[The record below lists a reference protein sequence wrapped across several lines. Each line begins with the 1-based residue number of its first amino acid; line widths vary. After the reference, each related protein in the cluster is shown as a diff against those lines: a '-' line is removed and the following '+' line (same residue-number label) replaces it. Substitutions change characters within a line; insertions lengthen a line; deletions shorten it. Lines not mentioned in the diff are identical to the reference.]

1 MGLPDRQRSLELE
14 EKKVVTVPERRRFY
28 LFDLDYG
35 NREREYPFIKDIL
48 NSFNKDELTGCGVAV
63 NNNPYNLEF
72 ILFCAFEEN
81 ADKFERFLKNYYPE
95 RRVMVN
101 YFLSDIMSS
110 LMSRGYNVSSF
121 IDADDVDG
129 ISDMLFLFL
138 DRESMEKQIK
148 SLRNDEKSLRVFISH
163 SSKDKDAVDAIF
175 ERLQQAQ
182 IRAWYDKYEIMLG
195 DSITDK
201 INEGL
206 VCSDLGIICIS
217 PDFLNS
223 ESGWTKA
230 ELNYLVSRRMRNE
243 TQKFI
248 IVNLGVP
255 HEELPPLVRDY
266 KYLNFSDEGAIEALL
281 DSILRLHP
289 C

>member
-1 MGLPDRQRSLELE
+1 M
-14 EKKVVTVPERRRFY
+14 PERRRFY

-101 YFLSDIMSS
+101 YFLSDITSS